1 MVNPQPQVPVAL
13 APGEQIVAQDQY
25 MFSLV
30 HFFLHTKVLLTDRRL
45 AWQRPNTLAGL
56 IPLGGQ
62 LTTFPLANIA
72 SVTTSTW
79 IRIWRLLIGGL
90 ASLIALFN
98 LNQFWAWIVLVIG
111 VYLVLT
117 AFRALIVVANTGGQH
132 YPVSLAINGRGAAQ
146 RFAGTVNQ
154 AIAAR
159 QGPTTYAAP
168 ATQFSPDGQY
178 WWDGREWRPVAPPPA
193 IPPQAMPPQLPS

>member
-1 MVNPQPQVPVAL
+1 VNPQPQVLVAL

-30 HFFLHTKVLLTDRRL
+30 HFFLHTNVLLTDRRL
-45 AWQRPNTLAGL
+45 AWQRPNTFAGL
-56 IPLGGQ
+56 IPLGGH

-79 IRIWRLLIGGL
+79 IRFWRLIFGGL
-90 ASLIALFN
+90 VSLVALFN
-98 LNQFWAWIVLVIG
+98 LNQFWGWILLLIG

-117 AFRALIVVANTGGQH
+117 AFRALIVVANTGGQR
-132 YPVSLAINGRGAAQ
+132 YLVSLSINSRRAAQ
-146 RFAGTVNQ
+146 RFAGSVNQ

-159 QGPTTYAAP
+159 QGPTSYAPP
-168 ATQFSPDGQY
+168 ATQFSPDGRY
-178 WWDGREWRPVAPPPA
+178 WWDGRQWQPVTPPA